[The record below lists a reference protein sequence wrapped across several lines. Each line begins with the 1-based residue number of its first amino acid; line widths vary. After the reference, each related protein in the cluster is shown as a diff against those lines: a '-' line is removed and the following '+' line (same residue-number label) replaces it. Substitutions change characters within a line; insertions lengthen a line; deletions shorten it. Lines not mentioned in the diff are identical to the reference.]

1 MTAPLAE
8 ALAEFRRFNYEH
20 IYLRP
25 GVHGAGAQRHRAA
38 AGTGRALRRPAEPA
52 ARRRRVLD
60 ARQPRRALHAAVTY
74 VGGMT
79 DRFACRQGV
88 TLLGWPLERL
98 PRGIGTQ
105 G

>member
-1 MTAPLAE
+1 MTTPLAE
-8 ALAEFRRFNYEH
+8 ALAAFRQFNYEH
-20 IYLRP
+20 VYLRP
-25 GVHGAGAQRHRAA
+25 ASQAQAAQRHRAA
-38 AGTGRALRRPAEPA
+38 AGAGRALRRPAEPA
-52 ARRRRVLD
+52 ARASTGVD
-60 ARQPRRALHAAVTY
+60 AGSREALHAAVAY

-88 TLLGWPLERL
+88 TLLGWPVERL